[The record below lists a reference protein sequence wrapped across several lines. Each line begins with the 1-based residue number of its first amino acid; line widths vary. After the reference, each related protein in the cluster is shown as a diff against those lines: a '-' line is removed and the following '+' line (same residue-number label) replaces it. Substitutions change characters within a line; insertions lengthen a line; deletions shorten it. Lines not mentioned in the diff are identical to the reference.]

1 MKGTIKE
8 NRDFCYGYRRGKKVV
23 SRAMVLHYYP
33 NRTGETRLGITVSKA
48 VGKAVQRNRAKR
60 LVRACWQ
67 EAKQTIKP
75 GYNVIVVA
83 RTALAQMKQRDAM
96 ANLEYCLK
104 KSELMK

>member
-23 SRAMVLHYYP
+23 SHAMVLHYYP
-33 NRTGETRLGITVSKA
+33 NRTGETKLGITVSKG
-48 VGKAVQRNRAKR
+48 VGKAVKRNRAKR
-60 LVRACWQ
+60 LVRACFQ
-67 EAKQTIKP
+67 AAKPHIKP
-75 GYNVIVVA
+75 GYNIIIVA
-83 RTALAQMKQRDAM
+83 RTVLAHMKQRDAM